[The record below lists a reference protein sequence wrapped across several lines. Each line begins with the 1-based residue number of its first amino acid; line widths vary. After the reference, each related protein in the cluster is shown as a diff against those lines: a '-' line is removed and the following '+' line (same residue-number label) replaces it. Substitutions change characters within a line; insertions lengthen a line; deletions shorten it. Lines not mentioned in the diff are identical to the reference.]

1 MTEHLQAKDLWATLR
16 DNTTFIGY
24 TTNENWG
31 LWNFNVYLNQRH
43 LAFGLLIVSLV
54 IWLFMD
60 WLDIAVPR
68 KKKALSGFVTDFFT
82 KKAWKCICEMTL
94 MAGMFLGLTSFWNGA
109 AVIGG
114 LLILLG
120 FAVFQTGSWII

>member
-60 WLDIAVPR
+60 WLDIGCAEEEKGIVWLRNRFLQKRRGNVSAR
-68 KKKALSGFVTDFFT
+68 K
-82 KKAWKCICEMTL
+82 MH
-94 MAGMFLGLTSFWNGA
+94 
-109 AVIGG
+109 
-114 LLILLG
+114 
-120 FAVFQTGSWII
+120 

>member
-1 MTEHLQAKDLWATLR
+1 MGTLR
-16 DNTTFIGY
+16 ANTSFIGY

-60 WLDIAVPR
+60 WLDIGCAEEEKGIVWLR
-68 KKKALSGFVTDFFT
+68 NRFFT
-82 KKAWKCICEMTL
+82 KKAWKCICPENAL
-94 MAGMFLGLTSFWNGA
+94 MAGMFLG
-109 AVIGG
+109 VR
-114 LLILLG
+114 
-120 FAVFQTGSWII
+120 